1 MSKFTRRDFIKGGAN
16 ALGAG
21 MMLPVL
27 NPQAAGATIVR
38 QLAEYTAG
46 SGNILV
52 IVELGGGIDGLNVIV
67 PYQSYDTYA
76 SLRPTLGIP
85 KDLLQPL
92 YGSATMRMCPEL
104 ALGQRALN
112 PANPENG
119 IKPLAEASKL
129 AVIQGVGYPS
139 PNLSHF
145 TSRDIWY
152 SATVDPNISTAARTG
167 WIGRHSAL
175 FGDANNSLDTVGVG
189 GAVNLTLYSSGA
201 VCAGIA
207 NDSNGNPS
215 GYAFNTDGSY
225 GGDRNNQLTAARLI
239 DAAASNSSYVDLW
252 ETTQL
257 NAMDG
262 ADQVL
267 QAALAYTSPVT
278 YPTSNSFANGLKMIA
293 KLATST
299 NPELGTRV
307 YYISTGGFDTH
318 ANQAS
323 YANPEQPAGDLPRLL
338 GATVAPA
345 LKAFYDD
352 LVAHGLEQRVLILLW
367 SEFGRRVAQNNNG
380 TDHGTANNVM
390 ALGGRVKGGV
400 YGQDPNLTD
409 LDRGNLKFKIDF
421 RAVYQT
427 IIESWLGNSSAEAQ
441 QVLNGSFGN
450 LGFIA

>member
-1 MSKFTRRDFIKGGAN
+1 MSKVTRRDFIKSGAS
-16 ALGAG
+16 AIGAG

-27 NPQAAGATIVR
+27 NPRAAGATIVR
-38 QLAEYTAG
+38 QLAEYSAG
-46 SGNILV
+46 AGNILV

-67 PYQSYDTYA
+67 PYQNYGAYA
-76 SLRPTLGIP
+76 SARPTLGIP

-104 ALGQRALN
+104 ALGQKALN
-112 PANPENG
+112 PANAENG
-119 IKPLAEASKL
+119 LKPLADAGKL
-129 AVIQGVGYPS
+129 AVIQSVGYPT

-152 SATVDPNISTAARTG
+152 SATVDANISTASRTG

-175 FGDANNSLDTVGVG
+175 FGDASNSLDTVGVG

-207 NDSNGNPS
+207 SDNNGNPS
-215 GYAFNTDGSY
+215 GYAFNTDGGY
-225 GGDRNNQLTAARLI
+225 GGDRNNQLAAARLV

-257 NAMDG
+257 NALDG
-262 ADQVL
+262 ADQVS
-267 QAALAYTSPVT
+267 QAALGYTSPVT

-307 YYISTGGFDTH
+307 FYISTGGFDTH

-323 YANPEQPAGDLPRLL
+323 YTNPEQPTGDLPRLL
-338 GATVAPA
+338 GNTVAPA

-352 LVAHGLEQRVLILLW
+352 LAAHGMEQRVLILLW

-380 TDHGTANNVM
+380 TDHGTANNVL

-409 LDRGNLKFKIDF
+409 LDRGNLKFKVDF
-421 RAVYQT
+421 RSVYQT
-427 IIESWLGNSSAEAQ
+427 IIESWLGNSPAEAQ

>member
-1 MSKFTRRDFIKGGAN
+1 MSKVTRRDFIKSGAG

-21 MMLPVL
+21 MMLPAL
-27 NPQAAGATIVR
+27 TPQVAGATIVR

-46 SGNILV
+46 NGAILL
-52 IVELGGGIDGLNVIV
+52 IVELAGGIDGLNVIV
-67 PYQSYDTYA
+67 PYQNYDTYA

-92 YGSATMRMCPEL
+92 YGSTTMRLCPEL
-104 ALGQRALN
+104 ALGQKALN
-112 PANPENG
+112 PANAENG
-119 IKPLAEASKL
+119 LKPLADAGKL
-129 AVIQGVGYPS
+129 AVIQGVGYPT

-152 SATVDPNISTAARTG
+152 SATVDANISTAARTG
-167 WIGRHSAL
+167 WIGRHSKL
-175 FGDANNSLDTVGVG
+175 FGDANNSLDTVSIG
-189 GAVNLTLYSSGA
+189 GSVNLTLYASGA
-201 VCAGIA
+201 VSAGIA
-207 NDSNGNPS
+207 SDGNGNPS
-215 GYAFNTDGSY
+215 GYAFNTDNSY

-252 ETTQL
+252 ETTQI

-278 YPTSNSFANGLKMIA
+278 YPTGNSFANGLKMIA

-307 YYISTGGFDTH
+307 FYIATGGFDTH

-323 YANPEQPAGDLPRLL
+323 YSNPEQPAGDLPRLL
-338 GATVAPA
+338 GNTVAPA

-352 LVAHGLEQRVLILLW
+352 LVAHGLEQRVLILIW

-380 TDHGTANNVM
+380 TDHGTASNVL

-400 YGQDPNLTD
+400 YSQDPNLTD
-409 LDRGNLKFKIDF
+409 LDRGNLKFKTDF